1 MKKAFTLAE
10 VLITLMIVGVV
21 AAMTVPT
28 LLGNADDKALATG
41 ALKAYATLSNATKQ
55 LQTEKGPT
63 RFWDLSAVNVTKWYK
78 AKLNATTQRP
88 KSYTTYYLNQG
99 AYSNANMFNE
109 STSFITSDGMLFY
122 IQSVYPA
129 CDGGGT
135 ENWADGCIN
144 WGVDVNGSKPPNT
157 VGLDIYG
164 FYVNKD
170 GDFLPEGTIKGV
182 VNTNN
187 CSSSGSGWSCSQKVV
202 AEGKIS
208 W

>member
-41 ALKAYATLSNATKQ
+41 ALKAYAALANATKQ

-63 RFWDLSAVNVTKWYK
+63 RFWDLTPANVTKWYK
-78 AKLNATTQRP
+78 LKLNSSIQIP
-88 KSYTTYYLNQG
+88 ESYTTYYLNQS
-99 AYSNANMFNE
+99 AYTNANMFNPD
-109 STSFITSDGMLFY
+109 TSFITSDGMLFY
-122 IQSVYPA
+122 IQSVSA
-129 CDGGGT
+129 NCSGGGT

-144 WGVDVNGSKPPNT
+144 FGIDVNGRKPPNT

-164 FYVNKD
+164 FYINKD

-202 AEGKIS
+202 AEGKIT